1 MKITSIEIYKSPI
14 ELKEPFIT
22 SLGPDTHAE
31 NVVVV
36 IHTNEGITGWGE
48 CNPYMPIC
56 GESMET
62 AFIVGQYIAK
72 ILVGK
77 DPLQIAE
84 HHLAFDKLI
93 YQNNSIKSAFDIAL
107 YDIAAQHAGVPLYSF
122 LGGKK
127 DKPLVI
133 DYTISLNTADK
144 MAGDAK
150 KIVADGFTVIKVK
163 LGESKDKDVTRIK
176 AIREA
181 IGDEIPLRI
190 DANGGWSVETA
201 IDTLRALAHYN
212 IQYCEE
218 PIARWHYTSLP
229 EVRRASPITVMGD
242 ESCCDHH
249 DAKRLI
255 DLQACDMFNIKL
267 GKSAGIHKAV
277 KIAKLAKEAGMSMQV
292 GGFLESRL
300 GFTAS
305 AHFALS
311 DSNIRY
317 YDWDTPLMFTEDPVV
332 GGILYSKGGVIGVPD
347 VPGLGAKMDTGYLR
361 QCVCATIA

>member
-1 MKITSIEIYKSPI
+1 MKIKRIGIYQSPI

-36 IHTNEGITGWGE
+36 IHTDEGIAGWGE

-62 AFIVGQYIAK
+62 AFIVGQYLAK
-72 ILVGK
+72 ILIDK
-77 DPLQIAE
+77 DPLLIAE
-84 HHLAFDKLI
+84 HHAAFDRLI
-93 YQNNSIKSAFDIAL
+93 YANNSIKSAFDIAL
-107 YDIAAQHAGVPLYSF
+107 YDIAAQEAGVPLYSF
-122 LGGKK
+122 LGSKK

-133 DYTISLNTADK
+133 DYTISIDSVDK
-144 MAGDAK
+144 MVRDAK

-163 LGESKDKDVTRIK
+163 LGESKEKDVVRIK

-181 IGDEIPLRI
+181 IGNNIPLRI
-190 DANGGWSVETA
+190 DANGGWDVETA
-201 IDTLRALAHYN
+201 VETLQALQPYN

-218 PIARWHYTSLP
+218 PIARWNYMMLP
-229 EVRRASPITVMGD
+229 EVKKESPIPVMGD
-242 ESCCDHH
+242 ECCYDHH

-255 DLQACDMFNIKL
+255 DLKACDMFNIKL
-267 GKSAGIHKAV
+267 GKSAGIYKAM
-277 KIAKLAKEAGMSMQV
+277 KIAKLAEKAGMPMQV

-311 DSNIRY
+311 NNNIKY
-317 YDWDTPLMFTEDPVV
+317 YDWDTPLMFTEDPVE
-332 GGILYSKGGVIGVPD
+332 GGITYGKGGVINVPD
-347 VPGLGAKMDTGYLR
+347 VPGLGARLDEGYLN
-361 QCVCATIA
+361 QLKKVTIE